1 MRANGVIP
9 VRVLIADQSLIV
21 RVGIK
26 VLLMESGSWQPI
38 VTAEA
43 ETTEQAM
50 AMLAESSFSVI
61 LLDCELP
68 GRGGIKA
75 AELIVR
81 RWPGTFVLGLSDKD
95 DVALAQRMVDAGAS
109 GVILR
114 NVGTDTL
121 LKAIRTVMGG
131 RRFYS
136 NEISVRLLD
145 HRAGPM
151 SNAIGR
157 LTTRERQILTSILE
171 GFGEREIAV
180 KLGIAKRTVDKHRQ
194 HINYKLGT
202 RTPLELVQAGLRLG
216 LIRGPG

>member
-1 MRANGVIP
+1 MRASGLIP
-9 VRVLIADQSLIV
+9 LRVLIADQCRIV
-21 RVGIK
+21 RAGIK

-38 VTAEA
+38 ETAEA
-43 ETTEQAM
+43 ETTEQAIV
-50 AMLAESSFSVI
+50 MLAESSYSVI

-75 AELIVR
+75 AEMIAN
-81 RWPGTFVLGLSDKD
+81 RWPGAFVLGLSDKE

-114 NVGTDTL
+114 NVGADTL

-136 NEISVRLLD
+136 NEISIRLLE
-145 HRAGPM
+145 RRNGPM
-151 SNAIGR
+151 PNALGR
-157 LTTRERQILTSILE
+157 LTAREKQILTSIME
-171 GFGEREIAV
+171 GFGEREIAAR
-180 KLGIAKRTVDKHRQ
+180 LGISKRTLDKHRQ

-216 LIRGPG
+216 LIRGPS